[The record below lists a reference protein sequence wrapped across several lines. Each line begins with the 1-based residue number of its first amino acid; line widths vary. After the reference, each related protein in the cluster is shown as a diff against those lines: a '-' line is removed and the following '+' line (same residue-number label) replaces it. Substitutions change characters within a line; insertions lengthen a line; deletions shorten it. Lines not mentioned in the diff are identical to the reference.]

1 MREQPYRTCQDQ
13 TTKFYSRTCQDQT
26 EISISKHVKIKQKF
40 LFQNMSRSNKKWL
53 FQNMSRSNSKIL
65 FQNITRSNKKF
76 YSRPCQDQTEIFFFF
91 LFCSVCFVAR
101 VGQVY
106 FILSLFNSVPTN
118 NYSFTIESENWW
130 KSVIT
135 AIYYI
140 YNGQNFSQTLTKPI
154 LHCSYICCPFIT
166 LHFLHYFFALLAYV
180 SLM

>member
-1 MREQPYRTCQDQ
+1 MEL
-13 TTKFYSRTCQDQT
+13 F
-26 EISISKHVKIKQKF
+26 SKAFHIPLPPTAEDIAEDTFDPPNWEGAAVPEDVKIKQKF
-40 LFQNMSRSNKKWL
+40 A
-53 FQNMSRSNSKIL
+53 
-65 FQNITRSNKKF
+65 
-76 YSRPCQDQTEIFFFF
+76 FFF

-154 LHCSYICCPFIT
+154 LHCSYMLPF
-166 LHFLHYFFALLAYV
+166 HYTAFFALFCCTTNMLCV
-180 SLM
+180 LDVILSFKIDFQSQ

>member
-1 MREQPYRTCQDQ
+1 MLLAVQSQSQSLTSIKEQPSRIYQDQ
-13 TTKFYSRTCQDQT
+13 TKLIYVSSFCPD
-26 EISISKHVKIKQKF
+26 
-40 LFQNMSRSNKKWL
+40 M
-53 FQNMSRSNSKIL
+53 
-65 FQNITRSNKKF
+65 
-76 YSRPCQDQTEIFFFF
+76 
-91 LFCSVCFVAR
+91 FCSVCFVAG

-154 LHCSYICCPFIT
+154 LHCSYMLPF
-166 LHFLHYFFALLAYV
+166 HYTAFFALFCCTTNMLCV
-180 SLM
+180 LDVKLSFKTHFQFQ

>member
-1 MREQPYRTCQDQ
+1 
-13 TTKFYSRTCQDQT
+13 
-26 EISISKHVKIKQKF
+26 
-40 LFQNMSRSNKKWL
+40 
-53 FQNMSRSNSKIL
+53 MSRSNSKIL

-76 YSRPCQDQTEIFFFF
+76 YSRPCQDQTEICLFF

-154 LHCSYICCPFIT
+154 LHCSYMLPF
-166 LHFLHYFFALLAYV
+166 HYTAFFALFCCTTNMLCV
-180 SLM
+180 LDVILSFKIDFQSQ